1 MRPLALF
8 ALVLFLTSS
17 ASAQSIA
24 DQAQR
29 AYQTFAGGLSQPA
42 FLVRGIG
49 EVALDGIAGKWARL
63 GGPDPK
69 TGVESYGTDRDK
81 LCASDTAVTLAAPS
95 AISLDVTNTP
105 PNGTFVQHY
114 TLVAGATFAEH
125 TDPTEY
131 FAAVGLG
138 PDKQGANADQQRAI
152 ALSLVN
158 GLVQIYHPSPDILV
172 MTRDRGYPLIFARC
186 A

>member
-1 MRPLALF
+1 MRSLAALLF
-8 ALVLFLTSS
+8 VLTLAPP

-42 FLVRGIG
+42 FMVGGIG
-49 EVALDGIAGKWARL
+49 QAALDGLAGKWARL

-81 LCASDTAVTLAAPS
+81 LCASDTAVIIAAPS
-95 AISLDVTNTP
+95 AVSLDVTSTP
-105 PNGTFVQHY
+105 PDGTFVQHY

-131 FAAVGLG
+131 FAAIGLG
-138 PDKQGANADQQRAI
+138 PNKQGVNADQQRAI

-158 GLVQIYHPSPDILV
+158 GLVQIYRPSADILV